1 MPARITHIT
10 LTCNATSGETVSL
23 QCQGQTFLHSQSMLV
38 NDPKNI
44 PINIVFSPIA
54 QVTLTIAE
62 PGFPNT
68 NLAMNVPESPI
79 PTVHTGNFDVFP
91 AAYRVD
97 CHVAQP

>member
-1 MPARITHIT
+1 MPARITNIT

-23 QCQGQTFLHSQSMLV
+23 QCQGESVLNPQVMGV
-38 NDPKNI
+38 NEQRNI
-44 PINIVFSPIA
+44 PMNMVFSPLA
-54 QVTLTIAE
+54 QVILTIAE